1 MNPDYYKS
9 NGKDLF
15 TRFEEGL
22 LTTEEYRGFLKGN
35 IFKYVTRYQDK
46 NGQEDLVKAET
57 YMDTLEEFEK
67 RRWLNVKEKHTLE

>member
-67 RRWLNVKEKHTLE
+67 RRWLNAASNGKNA

>member
-67 RRWLNVKEKHTLE
+67 RRWLNGKEKHTLE

>member
-67 RRWLNVKEKHTLE
+67 RRWLNE

>member
-57 YMDTLEEFEK
+57 YMEK
-67 RRWLNVKEKHTLE
+67 